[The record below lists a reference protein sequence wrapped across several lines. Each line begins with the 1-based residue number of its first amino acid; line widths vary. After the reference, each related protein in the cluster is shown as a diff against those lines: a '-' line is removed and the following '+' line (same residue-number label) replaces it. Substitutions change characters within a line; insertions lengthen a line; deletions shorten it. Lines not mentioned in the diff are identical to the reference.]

1 MGGLAAAPF
10 AHDRVRAAR
19 DSLAVRA
26 SFAIALAV
34 ICTVLPFVGQFAG
47 NRASGWLMID
57 FRAYYCASLAQRQG
71 RDPYFTAS
79 VHECESKTPAP
90 YYRASKN
97 VTVPAPYPPY
107 ALAFFAPLTFLPFAA
122 AAILWWIALAL
133 GILLAAYALARIA
146 RQPMLVAWG
155 ALVLSLGL
163 NSFWSGN
170 VMPIA
175 LAAMIVAALAVQ
187 RGRLVIA
194 VPALAIAMVEPQVAL
209 PAAIGLFVACSRVR
223 VALILAAALLGV
235 ISVASSGAAQTLSYL
250 TAVAPAHA
258 LSEVSRDNQYSLS
271 TVLAALGVSDVSAA
285 LAGSISYVVMLVV
298 GVLVALRLARRFEDP
313 SLTVLVPAAFSVLGG
328 TFVHTGEIAV
338 AIPACLL
345 LFTQA
350 RAQRAALFI
359 ALILLIVP
367 WMLATSAAMFLA
379 PIFPVAYVAYTL
391 SRGDRGVTFVAA
403 VVSFAFI
410 AGLFA
415 LYSVHYAPTAPHPHL
430 YPLIDPRLAE
440 SSWRQFVLPNVTNR
454 PVMWLL
460 RLPTWAG
467 LIIFATCAALLAE
480 YAGARA
486 LVAKGVMDG
495 R

>member
-1 MGGLAAAPF
+1 M
-10 AHDRVRAAR
+10 RT
-19 DSLAVRA
+19 

-34 ICTVLPFVGQFAG
+34 ICTVLPFAGEFAG
-47 NRASGWLMID
+47 TRAGGWLMVD

-79 VHECESKTPAP
+79 VHECESNSPAP
-90 YYRASKN
+90 YYRAPKN

-107 ALAFFAPLTFLPFAA
+107 ALAFFAPLTFLPFAG

-133 GILLAAYALARIA
+133 SILLAAYALARIA
-146 RQPMLVAWG
+146 RQPMLVAW
-155 ALVLSLGL
+155 AAFVLSLGL
-163 NSFWSGN
+163 SSFWSGN

-175 LAAMIVAALAVQ
+175 LAALIVAALAV
-187 RGRLVIA
+187 RHGRLAIA

-209 PAAIGLFVACSRVR
+209 PAAVGLFVAFSRVR
-223 VALILAAALLGV
+223 VALIIAAAVLGI
-235 ISVASSGAAQTLSYL
+235 ISVASSGVGQTLSYL

-258 LSEVSRDNQYSLS
+258 LSEVSRDNQFSLS
-271 TVLAALGVSDVSAA
+271 TVLAAVGVPDVSAA
-285 LAGSISYVVMLVV
+285 LAGSISYVIVSAV
-298 GVLVALRLARRFEDP
+298 GVLVGLRLAWRFDDP
-313 SLTVLVPAAFSVLGG
+313 SLSVLVPAAFSVLGG
-328 TFVHTGEIAV
+328 TFVHTAEIAV

-345 LFTQA
+345 LFAQA
-350 RAQRAALFI
+350 RALRPWLFV
-359 ALILLIVP
+359 AVILLIVP

-379 PIFPVAYVAYTL
+379 PVFPVACVAYAL
-391 SRGDRGVTFVAA
+391 SRGNRAVTFGTA

-415 LYSVHYAPTAPHPHL
+415 LYSVHYAPIAPHPHL
-430 YPLIDPRLAE
+430 YPPIDPRLAE
-440 SSWRQFVLPNVTNR
+440 SSWREFVLPNVTNR

-480 YAGARA
+480 RGGARV
-486 LVAKGVMDG
+486 LVGESVAHE

>member
-1 MGGLAAAPF
+1 MRP
-10 AHDRVRAAR
+10 
-19 DSLAVRA
+19 
-26 SFAIALAV
+26 SFAMALAV
-34 ICTVLPFVGQFAG
+34 ICTVLSFSGQFAG
-47 NRASGWLMID
+47 SRAGGWLMID

-79 VHECESKTPAP
+79 VHRCESETPVP
-90 YYRASKN
+90 YYRAPKN

-107 ALAFFAPLTFLPFAA
+107 ALAFFAPLTFLPFAGA
-122 AAILWWIALAL
+122 AVLWWIALAL
-133 GILLAAYALARIA
+133 SILLATYALARIA
-146 RQPMLVAWG
+146 RQPILVAWG

-163 NSFWSGN
+163 SSFWSGN

-175 LAAMIVAALAVQ
+175 LAAIVVAALAV
-187 RGRLVIA
+187 RDGRLAIA
-194 VPALAIAMVEPQVAL
+194 VPALAIAMIEPQVAL
-209 PAAIGLFVACSRVR
+209 PAAIGLFVACSRIR

-235 ISVASSGAAQTLSYL
+235 ISVASSGVAQTLSYF

-271 TVLAALGVSDVSAA
+271 TVLAALGVPDVSAV
-285 LAGSISYVVMLVV
+285 LAGSISYVVLSAI
-298 GVLVALRLARRFEDP
+298 GVFVALRLGRRFDDP

-350 RAQRAALFI
+350 VALRRWLFI
-359 ALILLIVP
+359 ALILLVVP
-367 WMLATSAAMFLA
+367 WMLATSAVMFLA
-379 PIFPVAYVAYTL
+379 PVFPVAYIAYAL
-391 SRGDRGVTFVAA
+391 SRDDRAVTLRTAVA
-403 VVSFAFI
+403 SFAFI

-415 LYSVHYAPTAPHPHL
+415 LYCVHYTPIATQLHL
-430 YPLIDPRLAE
+430 YPQIDPRLAE

-467 LIIFATCAALLAE
+467 LIIFAGCASLLAE
-480 YAGARA
+480 RGGARV
-486 LVAKGVMDG
+486 LVAESLPHG

>member
-1 MGGLAAAPF
+1 M
-10 AHDRVRAAR
+10 RT
-19 DSLAVRA
+19 

-34 ICTVLPFVGQFAG
+34 IGTVLPFAGQFAG
-47 NRASGWLMID
+47 DRAGGWLMID
-57 FRAYYCASLAQRQG
+57 FRAYYCAALAQREG
-71 RDPYFTAS
+71 RNPYFTAS
-79 VHECESKTPAP
+79 VHECEGKTPAP
-90 YYRASKN
+90 YYRAPKN

-107 ALAFFAPLTFLPFAA
+107 ALTFFAPLTFLPFAA
-122 AAILWWIALAL
+122 AALLWWMALAL
-133 GILLAAYALARIA
+133 SLLLAAYALARIA

-163 NSFWSGN
+163 SSFWSGN

-175 LAAMIVAALAVQ
+175 FAAIIVAALAVQ
-187 RGRLVIA
+187 RGRFAIA

-209 PAAIGLFVACSRVR
+209 PAAIGLFVAYSRVR
-223 VALILAAALLGV
+223 LALILAAALLGV
-235 ISVASSGAAQTLSYL
+235 ISVASSGVPQTLSYF
-250 TAVAPAHA
+250 TAVAPAHV
-258 LSEVSRDNQYSLS
+258 LSEVSRDNQYSLA
-271 TVLAALGVSDVSAA
+271 TVLAALGVTDVSAA
-285 LAGSISYVVMLVV
+285 AAGSISYVIVSAV
-298 GVLVALRLARRFEDP
+298 GVLAALRLARRFDDP

-328 TFVHTGEIAV
+328 SFVHTEEIAI

-350 RAQRAALFI
+350 RAQRPWLFT

-379 PIFPVAYVAYTL
+379 PVFPVAYLAYML
-391 SRGDRGVTFVAA
+391 SRGDRIVTLGTAL
-403 VVSFAFI
+403 VSTAMI

-415 LYSVHYAPTAPHPHL
+415 LYSVPARQIAAHVHL
-430 YPLIDPRLAE
+430 YPPIDPRLAE
-440 SSWRQFVLPNVTNR
+440 SSWRQFVLPDVTNR

-480 YAGARA
+480 RGGARVLGA
-486 LVAKGVMDG
+486 ESMAHG

>member
-1 MGGLAAAPF
+1 M
-10 AHDRVRAAR
+10 RT
-19 DSLAVRA
+19 
-26 SFAIALAV
+26 SFALALAV
-34 ICTVLPFVGQFAG
+34 ICTALPFTGEFVGT
-47 NRASGWLMID
+47 RASGWLMID

-79 VHECESKTPAP
+79 VHECESDTPAP
-90 YYRASKN
+90 YYRAPKN

-107 ALAFFAPLTFLPFAA
+107 ALVFFAPLTFLPFAA

-133 GILLAAYALARIA
+133 SLLLAAYVLARIA

-163 NSFWSGN
+163 SSFWSGN
-170 VMPIA
+170 VMPFA
-175 LAAMIVAALAVQ
+175 FAAIIVGALAV
-187 RGRLVIA
+187 RHGRFAIA

-209 PAAIGLFVACSRVR
+209 PAALGLFVACSRAR
-223 VALILAAALLGV
+223 VALVVAAAVLGI
-235 ISVASSGAAQTLSYL
+235 ISVASSGVAQSLSYL

-271 TVLAALGVSDVSAA
+271 TVLAALRVPDVSAA
-285 LAGSISYVVMLVV
+285 LAGSISYVLVSAI
-298 GVLVALRLARRFEDP
+298 GVLLALRLARRFGDP
-313 SLTVLVPAAFSVLGG
+313 SLSVLVPAAFSVLGG
-328 TFVHTGEIAV
+328 TFVHTEEIAV

-345 LFTQA
+345 LFGKT
-350 RAQRAALFI
+350 RALRPWLFI
-359 ALILLIVP
+359 ALILLVVP

-379 PIFPVAYVAYTL
+379 PLFPVAYIAYSL
-391 SRGDRGVTFVAA
+391 SRGDRIATLGTALA
-403 VVSFAFI
+403 STAMI

-415 LYSVHYAPTAPHPHL
+415 LYALPAGHPAAHVHF
-430 YPLIDPRLAE
+430 YPPIDPRLAE

-467 LIIFATCAALLAE
+467 LTILATCAALMVE
-480 YAGARA
+480 RGGARV
-486 LVAKGVMDG
+486 LVAEGTAHG

>member
-1 MGGLAAAPF
+1 M
-10 AHDRVRAAR
+10 
-19 DSLAVRA
+19 RA

-34 ICTVLPFVGQFAG
+34 ICTVLPFAGQFAG
-47 NRASGWLMID
+47 DRSGGWLMID
-57 FRAYYCASLAQRQG
+57 FRAYYCASLAQRLG

-90 YYRASKN
+90 YYRAPKN

-107 ALAFFAPLTFLPFAA
+107 ALAFFAPLTFLPFPV

-133 GILLAAYALARIA
+133 SILLAAYALARIA

-163 NSFWSGN
+163 SSFWSGN
-170 VMPIA
+170 VMPVAFAA
-175 LAAMIVAALAVQ
+175 LIVAALAVQ
-187 RGRLVIA
+187 RGRLAIA
-194 VPALAIAMVEPQVAL
+194 VPAVALAMVEPQIAL

-223 VALILAAALLGV
+223 VALILAATLLGI
-235 ISVASSGAAQTLSYL
+235 ISVASSGVAQTLSYL

-271 TVLAALGVSDVSAA
+271 TVLAALGVPDVSAA
-285 LAGSISYVVMLVV
+285 LEGSISYVVVSAV
-298 GVLVALRLARRFEDP
+298 GVLVALRLARRFDDP

-338 AIPACLL
+338 AIPACLV

-350 RAQRAALFI
+350 RAVRRWLFI
-359 ALILLIVP
+359 ALILLVVP
-367 WMLATSAAMFLA
+367 WMLAASAVMFLA
-379 PIFPVAYVAYTL
+379 PAFPVAYIAYTL
-391 SRGDRGVTFVAA
+391 SRGDRAVALGAA
-403 VVSFAFI
+403 VASFAFI

-415 LYSVHYAPTAPHPHL
+415 LYSIHYVPMAFHPHL
-430 YPLIDPRLAE
+430 YPPIDPRLAE

-460 RLPTWAG
+460 RFPTWVG
-467 LIIFATCAALLAE
+467 LIILATCAALLAE
-480 YAGARA
+480 RRGARA
-486 LVAKGVMDG
+486 LVAERMAHG